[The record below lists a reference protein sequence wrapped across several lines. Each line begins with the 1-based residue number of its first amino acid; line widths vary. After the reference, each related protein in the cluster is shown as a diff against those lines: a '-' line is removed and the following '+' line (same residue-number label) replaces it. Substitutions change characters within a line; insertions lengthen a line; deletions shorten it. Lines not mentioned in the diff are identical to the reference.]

1 MVVPQKSELATIRE
15 FFAKLLRGSI
25 AGQDIYGWWRR
36 ALAKSVSTMMGK
48 PCRNTAPRCTRP
60 A

>member
-36 ALAKSVSTMMGK
+36 ALVESVSTTMGK
-48 PCRNTAPRCTRP
+48 PCRNTAP
-60 A
+60 